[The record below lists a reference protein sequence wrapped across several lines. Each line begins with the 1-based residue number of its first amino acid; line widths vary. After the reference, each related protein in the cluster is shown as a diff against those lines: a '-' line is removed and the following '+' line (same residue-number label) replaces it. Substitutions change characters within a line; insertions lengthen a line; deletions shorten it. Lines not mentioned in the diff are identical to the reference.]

1 MSTSGNTTL
10 SQAAQICG
18 VYNGTDFLGWR
29 GRMENHIR
37 ASGAGW
43 ALRDSRVYMR
53 SQISDYAE
61 RNKWET
67 TNDTA
72 LGKIREAISYDQAQY
87 ILTES
92 TAIDALA
99 VLSTNA
105 GARGISTAINELK
118 TALNTQIP
126 ADMDPN
132 PSIAKI
138 VSSLD
143 RYQHLGGSVSNELA
157 GAILFSKIP
166 AGYEAAKHAI
176 NQSAPTLNLLTPT
189 DVVTRIRS
197 DWELC
202 SASQKKKKAPQV
214 KEEQANKASS
224 GTKQYNGQ
232 SSSDGKKKRP
242 SKKERKEHQAQQ
254 QQQQQQKP
262 AAANAASSST
272 PASAAPP
279 PAPQSAA
286 PAAANY
292 SATFTTPAPIYH
304 VAHVASGPSGPS
316 YSPPVYSAPTPNPRK
331 RSHQP
336 ATAYQGRSSA
346 PAPPHGTAGALKR
359 QRDQGLAPTFE
370 GTRAELPTFAGETPL
385 IERLS
390 MGPSASPPLLAR
402 IEPVEEPS
410 RKPSVTPP
418 HASDF
423 DHSLSGSGP
432 LKRTRFSDYKKRQKL
447 GDRLAGGGS
456 YVDDSATGHK
466 GWLNTEAYAEY
477 QQQKEDLRRSMAPT
491 PVQVAEYGY
500 EDDIEEFEGMSL
512 KEPSEQG
519 GERAVSLDCELVWC
533 ATSFLDASDNVS
545 GAKSF
550 TGEPY
555 VVGSYSSYIS
565 ENVMNGQCV
574 HSSTQWCDICIDKA
588 LVVRDTDREKSLHD
602 KLHARYPIGWVL
614 DSGASTHFMF
624 ELSDFSEYEEL
635 PEEEKFTVSTSSGSI
650 RCEGSGTVVLH
661 HEDT

>member
-1 MSTSGNTTL
+1 MSTSGNLTL
-10 SQAAQICG
+10 STSAQICG
-18 VYNGTDFLGWR
+18 IYNGTDILSWR
-29 GRMENHIR
+29 TRMENHIR

-43 ALRDSRVYMR
+43 ALRNTRAEMKTLT
-53 SQISDYAE
+53 SDFKE
-61 RNKWET
+61 VNQWET
-67 TNDTA
+67 HNDTA
-72 LGKIREAISYDQAQY
+72 VGKILEALSHDQREIVKGLDEARAILDKLAGSAQ
-87 ILTES
+87 
-92 TAIDALA
+92 
-99 VLSTNA
+99 
-105 GARGISTAINELK
+105 ARGISTAINELK
-118 TALNTQIP
+118 VALNTQIP
-126 ADMDPN
+126 ADTDPN
-132 PSIAKI
+132 PAMAKI
-138 VSSLD
+138 VASLD
-143 RYQHLGGSVSNELA
+143 RYTSLGGKVPGEFA

-166 AGYEAAKHAI
+166 SGYEAAKHAI
-176 NQSAPTLNLLTPT
+176 NATQYKSTAAQVTAGAGATVPISLATLMKELVMTH
-189 DVVTRIRS
+189 IRS
-197 DWELC
+197 DWELR

-262 AAANAASSST
+262 AAANAASSSA
-272 PASAAPP
+272 PANATSS

-292 SATFTTPAPIYH
+292 SATFNTPAPVYH

-316 YSPPVYSAPTPNPRK
+316 YSPPVFSEPTPDPRK

-359 QRDQGLAPTFE
+359 QRDQGIAPTFE
-370 GTRAELPTFAGETPL
+370 GTRAELPAFAGETPL
-385 IERLS
+385 IQRLS
-390 MGPSASPPLLAR
+390 MGPSASPPLSAR

-418 HASDF
+418 RASDS
-423 DHSLSGSGP
+423 DQYVSGLGP
-432 LKRTRFSDYKKRQKL
+432 PKRTKFSDYKKRQKL

-466 GWLNTEAYAEY
+466 GWLNAEAYAEY

-519 GERAVSLDCELVWC
+519 GERAVSLDCESV
-533 ATSFLDASDNVS
+533 NH
-545 GAKSF
+545 
-550 TGEPY
+550 
-555 VVGSYSSYIS
+555 
-565 ENVMNGQCV
+565 M
-574 HSSTQWCDICIDKA
+574 
-588 LVVRDTDREKSLHD
+588 
-602 KLHARYPIGWVL
+602 
-614 DSGASTHFMF
+614 
-624 ELSDFSEYEEL
+624 
-635 PEEEKFTVSTSSGSI
+635 
-650 RCEGSGTVVLH
+650 
-661 HEDT
+661 